1 MWHVFA
7 NLFRGL
13 YHGVDLL
20 SSAAAHAARAPAAAS
35 NSRRPSGSGAGSPAA
50 PAERHALARPARGG
64 GGGAAPS
71 RGVRAE
77 LSGGLCSCGLLCLEG
92 SRAAGLGPL
101 SRTAS
106 PPPAAL
112 TRGVGDVCPLA
123 QSAGFV
129 IAGRLSSIVLERW
142 GTAQIPGR
150 SAPRSLNFSAP
161 RPMLCKDPDLRSR
174 AIGETV
180 VDEMYFSVQAV
191 ARMMDTWDH

>member
-1 MWHVFA
+1 MSSGSRAPSRCHTA
-7 NLFRGL
+7 GRLGPGLRGL
-13 YHGVDLL
+13 G
-20 SSAAAHAARAPAAAS
+20 AAARISGEEAAAAAS

-112 TRGVGDVCPLA
+112 TAAGGGRCVSARPKRGVCNCRPAVQYRAGALGHCSDPRALCAPL
-123 QSAGFV
+123 
-129 IAGRLSSIVLERW
+129 LE
-142 GTAQIPGR
+142 
-150 SAPRSLNFSAP
+150 F
-161 RPMLCKDPDLRSR
+161 
-174 AIGETV
+174 
-180 VDEMYFSVQAV
+180 
-191 ARMMDTWDH
+191 